1 MRITGNYTKPNSP
14 QVKLLQAATHPCV
27 SPTTTPSESKKT
39 SANIQP
45 GDICTNLN
53 LSNQATKTRRCPKA
67 SPLRADSKV
76 YYINPPQNATHVATP
91 SHTNYQV
98 LYIKPK
104 PTHNTWTLT
113 THQNNTITDLTTW
126 CPAQPQNIHI
136 KYSSKGRICTPQ
148 HTAQIQDHTQAI
160 LRKCTN
166 LPHAPETSN
175 NAKNISPALK
185 SHKYQPTNR
194 ASPPSIQQ
202 LPTCTPSLSAKHT
215 RKTTASIQAYTQ
227 TGNNQLS
234 AKTKTTQVTSHQ
246 TWQHHNQTS
255 VGNGPPIRNTTP
267 TQLNPPK
274 AQCKRHNA
282 HNHQEPNQTMVVG
295 RNLQALLPL
304 TGPHLHPEIPHPKHP
319 NILSIDHPGNK
330 PVRQTEFKR
339 TPNIALIKAKTPT
352 FGIILNT
359 EPTDHSNLK
368 PPNSIALK
376 VKPNRQAATTIKY
389 AYEENLHSHNPYTKL
404 NHPALKRS
412 KTHPSL
418 QTPRK
423 KESNYHQQ
431 NIPVKAQHGNHQT
444 RLYSLSSF
452 TNSQTVSQTNHPKLT
467 TEQSYK
473 LPNITNPNHKY
484 ITHINTN
491 HQTVNRNQCSEYTIY
506 TIQSSRIQNNKQ
518 PQHKC
523 TTITQKEA
531 SKANRSLKELFGNQQ
546 RTTCRLKGK
555 HTPTIHGELNSTTRT
570 KHNPGSSNK
579 HTHNSQTHESTT
591 GTGTHP
597 NLVIVTSLTIQ
608 TNSKPSSPSPKTKH
622 NKKTNKSALIIR
634 AFQIIKPQ
642 TLTEAN
648 SSNPQIKI
656 SHCYTLN
663 YQVLQVH
670 NCPETL
676 AATMQNHRPY
686 STIHKQVHTSFAQ
699 QFKTEQRKD
708 IYIDRSNYQHDNF
721 NQLFNTHPKSANR
734 ALQQAI
740 TYTSIIDHKCQTCTK
755 ANNHNLK
762 NAANSLYTE

>member
-27 SPTTTPSESKKT
+27 SPTTTLSESKKT

-53 LSNQATKTRRCPKA
+53 LSNQATKTR
-67 SPLRADSKV
+67 SP
-76 YYINPPQNATHVATP
+76 P
-91 SHTNYQV
+91 
-98 LYIKPK
+98 
-104 PTHNTWTLT
+104 HNTWTYCLSDVTNHLTPATASLT

-126 CPAQPQNIHI
+126 CPAQPQNIHLQI
-136 KYSSKGRICTPQ
+136 
-148 HTAQIQDHTQAI
+148 AQA
-160 LRKCTN
+160 R
-166 LPHAPETSN
+166 
-175 NAKNISPALK
+175 
-185 SHKYQPTNR
+185 Y
-194 ASPPSIQQ
+194 IQQ

-319 NILSIDHPGNK
+319 NILSIDHPETNL
-330 PVRQTEFKR
+330 RQTEFKR

-473 LPNITNPNHKY
+473 LPNITNPTKTHKQ
-484 ITHINTN
+484 TSKPKNLAKLCNLTEINAA
-491 HQTVNRNQCSEYTIY
+491 SIIIY

-579 HTHNSQTHESTT
+579 HKPAIKPTT
-591 GTGTHP
+591 PKLMNQQQEQVLHP

-648 SSNPQIKI
+648 SSNPQNKI